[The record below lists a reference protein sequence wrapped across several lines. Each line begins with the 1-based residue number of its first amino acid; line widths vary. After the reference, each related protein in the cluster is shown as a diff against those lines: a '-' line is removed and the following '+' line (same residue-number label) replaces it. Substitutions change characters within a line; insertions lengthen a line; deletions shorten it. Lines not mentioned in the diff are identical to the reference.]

1 MLRNYRRLI
10 AAAAMVAVAGTIAVT
25 GITGASAAPRT
36 SPAVSGTEHF
46 QLVTTSAT
54 ASTGRVIAYGVF
66 TAPAV
71 DHMGNSVDRFVF
83 RNGSFKVRHSPGKG
97 PQSFNPKTCL
107 MTISQHGTYKIFG
120 GTGRYARISGHG
132 NYHFTLLLIAARSK
146 GKCRATAPILRSAS
160 MVRRWRLPMSCAMS
174 PASRRSSCR
183 PASGGMPTG
192 SARGRSSSR
201 WPAWSRPP
209 APL

>member
-1 MLRNYRRLI
+1 MLRNYRRLF
-10 AAAAMVAVAGTIAVT
+10 AAAATVAAAGTIAVT

-107 MTISQHGTYKIFG
+107 MTISQHGTYKITG

-146 GKCRATAPILRSAS
+146 GKCSQSKPPVAFQQII
-160 MVRRWRLPMSCAMS
+160 M
-174 PASRRSSCR
+174 
-183 PASGGMPTG
+183 ASGPV
-192 SARGRSSSR
+192 R
-201 WPAWSRPP
+201 
-209 APL
+209 L